1 MNKNLKKVISAA
13 AALTISASSFAALA
27 VDFPDVEATAS
38 YYQAVQELSALD
50 VISGFEDGTFKP
62 DELVTRAQITKMI
75 VDALGFRNAA
85 ESSKNIATK
94 FADVASGESGHWA
107 SGYIATGVSK
117 GFISGHSDTV
127 FAPDDNVTYV
137 QAQKMLVAA
146 LGYDSYAQRAGGW
159 PTGYTAYATQTGITN
174 GVTAL
179 SEDQLTR
186 AQVAQMIDNA
196 MDVPLIKMNGVEST
210 VFGDYPKYEKMD
222 GTGDKQYETLFT
234 DMKVYKVYGRVTKTP
249 RTDNLD
255 ADKVEF
261 QIEKADNFDDEEV
274 KANDPVSQEMYI
286 GNTDAL
292 SMVRTYAQALIQKN
306 DDDEFTLL
314 SLTPAAANK
323 TVSLL
328 ADDFADVRSAENSN
342 ALYFYP
348 TGKNSGAIK
357 YPLDENIS
365 VFING
370 VQKDDM
376 DEAAVEAYIK
386 ANDTALVT
394 LQKETKTGSTNA
406 SSDYNVIMITSYG
419 TAVVDYVTDKANS
432 TFIYF
437 KDQSVRPTRM
447 ELVKDD
453 DSKSYSF
460 TFNGEEIDPADLQEF
475 DVLTISYDTANF
487 DESNFYD
494 VRVSR
499 DTEES
504 AKFKGEKGQGN
515 HEYNFSTGTYKFS
528 VEDQE
533 PNAVND
539 LSVEFKLYF
548 DVNGRVAYKDEV
560 ANSKK
565 IGIVKLAYTEHNGE
579 DLYVDIITKDGQVAT
594 FSVDES
600 KKAAVYDAAAKIV
613 TDAKTAAAAVTDNKV
628 GTQYANSVVEY
639 KSTAANKL
647 TEVTLLKADEADFA
661 DGDEY
666 RESSLRM
673 GSVKVNDATTII
685 DVSSDDKDDVK
696 VITADDLQDGV
707 NYTAYGFDKSNGV
720 NRFVVITEGA
730 GGIGVDSKMVVFLE
744 SGLTSD
750 EDRDN
755 IVTMTIGDPEEDSA
769 ERELILA
776 EKAVLINAKTGAK
789 TDVTEQSDL
798 AGIAEGDPIIYST
811 NGTGEVDEIVAVYN
825 GVTPGDNWSTF
836 VTDYVLGANTLTDA
850 TVDWTDLLDPNED
863 EKANIVEGIVLKDG
877 SSYILAGADAID
889 GTLVN
894 TADTIGLDLGN
905 ARVYTYNFSE
915 IGGRNHAGI
924 SVLDGMV
931 GTPMRDKYY
940 TGSKFDL
947 SKIEENKE
955 LVYGVARVF
964 NKNDVQEIYLF
975 IAE

>member
-50 VISGFEDGTFKP
+50 VISGFDDGTFKP
-62 DELVTRAQITKMI
+62 EDLVTRAQITKMI
-75 VDALGFRNAA
+75 VDALGYRNAA
-85 ESSKNIATK
+85 ESAKGTTTK
-94 FADVASGESGHWA
+94 FADVASGENGHWA
-107 SGYIATGVSK
+107 SGYIAVGVSR

-146 LGYDSYAQRAGGW
+146 LGYDSYAQQAGGW
-159 PTGYTAYATQTGITN
+159 PTGYTAYATQKGITN
-174 GVTAL
+174 GVKAL

-196 MDVPLIKMNGVEST
+196 MDVPLVKITGSTTSPFGTYPEYSEMNGT
-210 VFGDYPKYEKMD
+210 NGHM
-222 GTGDKQYETLFT
+222 YETLFT
-234 DMKVYKVYGRVTKTP
+234 DMDVYKVYGRVTKTS

-261 QIEKADNFDDEEV
+261 QIEKADNFDGDEV
-274 KANDPVSQEMYI
+274 TAKDPVSQEMYI

-292 SMVRTYAQALIQKN
+292 SMVRTYAQALVQKD

-323 TVSLL
+323 TVALL
-328 ADDFADVRSAENSN
+328 ADDYAEDKSVANTN

-348 TGKNSGAIK
+348 TGKNSGAVK
-357 YPLDENIS
+357 YALDENGIT
-365 VFING
+365 VFVNG
-370 VQKDDM
+370 VKTDM
-376 DEAAVEAYIK
+376 DEVAVEDYIK

-406 SSDYNVIMITSYG
+406 ASDYNVIMITSYG
-419 TAVVDYVTDKANS
+419 TAVVDYVTDKSN
-432 TFIYF
+432 TTLIYF
-437 KDQSVRPTRM
+437 KDQSVDKTRM

-453 DSKSYSF
+453 DNKSYSF
-460 TFNGEEIDPADLQEF
+460 TFNGEEIDPADLEEY
-475 DVLTISYDTANF
+475 DVLTISYDTSDFA
-487 DESNFYD
+487 DSDFYE

-499 DTEES
+499 DTEDS
-504 AKFKGEKGQGN
+504 TKFKGEKGKGN
-515 HEYNFSTGTYKFS
+515 HEFNFSSGTYKFS

-539 LSVEFKLYF
+539 LSVDFKLYF
-548 DVNGRVAYKDEV
+548 DVNGRVAYKEEV

-565 IGIVKLAYTEHNGE
+565 IGIVKNVYTERGDE
-579 DLYVDIITKDGQVAT
+579 LFVEIITKDGQAAE

-600 KKAAVYDAAAKIV
+600 KKAAVYDAAETIISNAKV
-613 TDAKTAAAAVTDNKV
+613 AAATADNKV

-639 KSTAANKL
+639 KSTNANKL
-647 TEVTLLKADEADFA
+647 TEITLLSAASADMA

-666 RESSLRM
+666 RESSARM
-673 GSVKVNDATTII
+673 GSVKVSDASTII

-696 VITADDLQDGV
+696 VISLEDLLDGV
-707 NYTAYGFDKSNGV
+707 NYTAYGFDKSNGI
-720 NRFVVITEGA
+720 NRFVVITAGA

-744 SGLTSD
+744 AGLTSED
-750 EDRDN
+750 DRDE
-755 IVTMTIGDPEEDSA
+755 IVTMTIGDPEEDDA
-769 ERELILA
+769 ERVLSLDED
-776 EKAVLINAKTGAK
+776 AVLIDAKTGAK
-789 TDVTEQSDL
+789 TTITTQADL
-798 AGIAEGDPIIYST
+798 TAVLEEGDPIIYST
-811 NGTGEVDEIVAVYN
+811 NGVGEVDEIVAVFN
-825 GVTPGDNWSTF
+825 GVRPGSSWSTF
-836 VTDYVLGANTLTDA
+836 ASDYVLGSETLTDT

-863 EKANIVEGIVLKDG
+863 EKANIIEGIVLKDG
-877 SSYILAGADAID
+877 SSYILAVADAIED
-889 GTLVN
+889 SMVN
-894 TADTIGLDLGN
+894 TAKTIGLDLGN
-905 ARVYTYNFSE
+905 ARIYTYNFDE

-940 TGSKFDL
+940 TGSQFDL
-947 SKIEENKE
+947 SKIEDNKE
-955 LVYGVARVF
+955 LVYAVARVF

-975 IAE
+975 VAE